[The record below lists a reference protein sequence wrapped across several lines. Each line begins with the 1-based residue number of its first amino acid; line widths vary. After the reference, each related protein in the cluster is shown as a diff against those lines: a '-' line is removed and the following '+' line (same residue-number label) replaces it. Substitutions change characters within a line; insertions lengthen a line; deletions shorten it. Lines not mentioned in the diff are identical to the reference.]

1 MKRIFALLTVVALL
15 LTCAACSGGG
25 DAQPTTTT
33 QTDPTTA
40 TTVSQVTGKPQNVLT
55 GAYDIPEGDP
65 SRPVAIMVPNDS
77 KVVGNQVEI
86 DKADFYFE
94 CETEGAIPRLLT
106 AFGSVKRIPDMYG
119 PVRSARTPFLATARS
134 LGAVYVHAG
143 GSSGADALLNA
154 GVIDRINALSYGAP
168 YFWRDQDLW
177 NRMDK
182 EHSMVTGDE
191 LVELLGKKEFATTPV
206 KQPIF
211 TFGDK
216 KGSDAANTMQI
227 NSTPSQ
233 RVTFIYDAATGLY
246 GKNIGTIKS
255 NKPHTSLA
263 GNQIKV
269 SNVIV
274 LYAERFAESK
284 QHINF
289 KEGSGTAY
297 LFSGGTYRKV
307 TFNRT
312 DESLSFTEADGTPA
326 VFAEGKTYM
335 ILAEQ
340 SLEKKLVI
348 E

>member
-15 LTCAACSGGG
+15 FTCAACSGG
-25 DAQPTTTT
+25 DTEATTTTTTTPTTTT
-33 QTDPTTA
+33 TADPNA
-40 TTVSQVTGKPQNVLT
+40 GKSQNVLT

-65 SRPVAIMVPNDS
+65 SRPIAIMVPNDS

-86 DKADFYFE
+86 DKADFYLE

-106 AFGSVKRIPDMYG
+106 AFGSVKRIPDTYG
-119 PVRSARTPFLATARS
+119 PVRSARTPFLATARA

-143 GSSGADALLNA
+143 GSTGADALLNA
-154 GVIDRINALSYGAP
+154 GVIDRINALSYGSP
-168 YFWRDQDLW
+168 YFWRDADLKS
-177 NRMDK
+177 RIDY
-182 EHSMVTGDE
+182 EHSLVTGDE
-191 LVELLGKKEFATTPV
+191 LVELLGKKEFATAPI
-206 KQPIF
+206 KQSIF

-216 KGSDAANTMQI
+216 KGDTAANTVQI

-233 RVTFIYDAATGLY
+233 RVTFIYDEATGLY

-269 SNVIV
+269 SNVLV
-274 LYAERFAESK
+274 VFAERFKESSK
-284 QHINF
+284 HIGF

-297 LFSGGTYRKV
+297 LFSGGTFRKIN
-307 TFNRT
+307 FART
-312 DESLSFTEADGTPA
+312 DDSLTLTEQDGTPA

-335 ILAEQ
+335 ILADQ
-340 SLEKKLVI
+340 SLESKVVM